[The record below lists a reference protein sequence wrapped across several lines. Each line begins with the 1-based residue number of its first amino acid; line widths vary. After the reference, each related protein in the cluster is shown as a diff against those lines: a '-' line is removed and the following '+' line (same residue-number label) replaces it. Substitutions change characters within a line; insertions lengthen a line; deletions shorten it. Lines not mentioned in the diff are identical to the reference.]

1 MERGRDSLAVTFVGN
16 ATTVLRWHSFTL
28 LTDPNF
34 LHAGQLAHLGHGL
47 TSKRLLEPAMQ
58 VEELPADLD
67 AVLLSHLHGDHW
79 DRAVRR
85 KLDRGTPIV
94 TAPHA
99 SRRLQGWH
107 GFRRATGLRT
117 WESQDLLKHDT
128 YVRVTALPAVHA
140 PGLVRY
146 LLPPVMG
153 SLVEFCTVGGG
164 PLLRLY
170 ITGDTLL
177 FDGVREIARRCP
189 DIDVVIAHLG
199 GTTIPGGLMVT
210 MDARQ
215 GADLLEVVPART
227 LIPVHTDDYTVMKSS
242 LADFL
247 AEVRSR
253 GLEDEVTVVER
264 GETVEIA
271 CRAARGGTTPP

>member
-1 MERGRDSLAVTFVGN
+1 MWQSRDPVSVTFVGN
-16 ATTVLRWHSFTL
+16 ATTLLRWRSFTL

-34 LHAGQLAHLGHGL
+34 LHAGELAYLGHGL
-47 TSKRLLEPAMQ
+47 VSKRLREPAIQ
-58 VEELPADLD
+58 IEELPDD
-67 AVLLSHLHGDHW
+67 IDSVLLSHLHGDHW

-94 TAPHA
+94 TTPHA
-99 SRRLQGWH
+99 ARRLQGWH

-117 WESQDLLKHDT
+117 WESQNLLKHDEF
-128 YVRVTALPAVHA
+128 VRVTALPGLHA
-140 PGLVRY
+140 PGPARF

-153 SLVEFCTVGGG
+153 SLVEFGSVGDGVG
-164 PLLRLY
+164 FRLY

-189 DIDVVIAHLG
+189 DIDVVVAHLG
-199 GTTIPGGLMVT
+199 GTTLPGGLLVT

-227 LIPVHTDDYTVMKSS
+227 TIPVHTDDYTVFKSS
-242 LADFL
+242 LEDFE
-247 AEVRSR
+247 AEVRRR
-253 GLEDEVTVVER
+253 GLQDKVTYLGR
-264 GETVEIA
+264 GETVEIRPGA
-271 CRAARGGTTPP
+271 GSGGSSP